1 MTEPIP
7 NFALDYG
14 RWLTSRLS
22 QQVREGVVEVST
34 PLLDPLNDGMRVYIE
49 TGSNGILVHDGGITI
64 ETLIVQG
71 VDIHSTSKRESL
83 VYDILRSSGLS
94 MEGDRIQTQANSRNL
109 PQRMHFLLSAMNRI
123 SDLSLTTRQGKTT
136 DFFERVCSYLDECE
150 VLYST
155 HLSIPGKTVEHPVDI
170 VIPLPRRKERLV
182 RLIGTPNVNTAKIVS
197 FSWIEVA
204 EVRPEAERVII
215 INDEASGDQD
225 EIKNISQQTESILQG
240 YSTAMYLWSQRTNP
254 EFEMLWRAA

>member
-1 MTEPIP
+1 MAEPVP
-7 NFALDYG
+7 NFASDYG

-49 TGSNGILVHDGGITI
+49 TQPDGIVVHDGGITV
-64 ETLIVQG
+64 ETLAIQG
-71 VDIHSTSKRESL
+71 VDIHSTAKRQSL
-83 VYDILRSSGLS
+83 VDDILRSSGLS
-94 MEGDRIQTQANSRNL
+94 MDGDRIQTQANSGNL

-123 SDLSLTTRQGKTT
+123 SDLSLTVRQGKIT
-136 DFFERVCSYLDECE
+136 DFFERVCSYLDEHE

-170 VIPLPRRKERLV
+170 VIPLPKRRERLV

-197 FSWIEVA
+197 FSWIEIA
-204 EVRPEAERVII
+204 EKRPKAERVIV
-215 INDEASGDQD
+215 INDEASGYED
-225 EIKNISQQTESILQG
+225 EIKSISQQTESILQG
-240 YSTAMYLWSQRTNP
+240 YSSAMYRWSRRTRP
-254 EFEMLWRAA
+254 EFEQLWRAA